1 MTEKYKKIII
11 RTTFM
16 GKKYPISGNDLQQ
29 DSYTLGRKII
39 ESGFRPDFMIALWR
53 GGTAPGIVIHELL
66 KYCGITTDHISV
78 RTGRYQGPDQPAEVV
93 TIAGLEYIVDHANA
107 EDSLLIVDDVF
118 DSGLSIQKVIE
129 TLQSRSRKNTPQDIR
144 VATLHYKPDRNK
156 TNLVPDFYV
165 HEIEADKWIYYPHE
179 LEGLSLKEIRA
190 FKGEKIAQII
200 QAAQESVK
208 KTT

>member
-1 MTEKYKKIII
+1 M
-11 RTTFM
+11 
-16 GKKYPISGNDLQQ
+16 
-29 DSYTLGRKII
+29 
-39 ESGFRPDFMIALWR
+39 
-53 GGTAPGIVIHELL
+53 
-66 KYCGITTDHISV
+66 
-78 RTGRYQGPDQPAEVV
+78 
-93 TIAGLEYIVDHANA
+93 
-107 EDSLLIVDDVF
+107 DDVF